1 LKTVLVPFIG
11 KKEKTRLPDWTKRF
25 KTQDAKEIARV
36 FSQSMATDI
45 ENLQAASTE
54 RDKKR
59 IIHGIK
65 GAVGEIVNCDSIDAL

>member
-1 LKTVLVPFIG
+1 
-11 KKEKTRLPDWTKRF
+11 KRF

-59 IIHGIK
+59 VIHSIK
-65 GAVGEIVNCDSIDAL
+65 GAVGAIVN

>member
-1 LKTVLVPFIG
+1 M
-11 KKEKTRLPDWTKRF
+11 
-25 KTQDAKEIARV
+25 

-45 ENLQAASTE
+45 ENLQAASTV